1 MTQQSL
7 ERSDFKPN
15 LNRKIGIWFIGI
27 AFWLFGI
34 TDQSVAL
41 LKDGYLSGTDIV
53 QLGITFFFI
62 VSWLVLK
69 PSASLNFQEGETR

>member
-15 LNRKIGIWFIGI
+15 LNHKIAIWFIGI

-34 TDQSVAL
+34 TDRSVAL

-53 QLGITFFFI
+53 QLCITFFFF

-69 PSASLNFQEGETR
+69 PSASFNFQEGETR